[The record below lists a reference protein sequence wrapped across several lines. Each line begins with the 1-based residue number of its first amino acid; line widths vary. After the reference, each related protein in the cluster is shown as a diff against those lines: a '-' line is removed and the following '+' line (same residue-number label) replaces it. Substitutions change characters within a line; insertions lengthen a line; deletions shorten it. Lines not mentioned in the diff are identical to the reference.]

1 MNSIVQNLR
10 KEVFFLISGPSGTRT
25 HGLRR
30 DRAASTPTGLW
41 DRFNC
46 VCFLFM
52 KTFFRKFYK
61 VLLIRCETLIHC
73 CQKDFAVWTFMV
85 FPFCVEIT
93 RFFSLHLINGRI
105 IRICLLFESL
115 ILLLQ
120 HYKYNKKISEM
131 IFFWIFFS
139 CREDRIR
146 TCTRGTPFMQKICCM
161 VLYQET
167 ICKPPFYH

>member
-1 MNSIVQNLR
+1 M
-10 KEVFFLISGPSGTRT
+10 SGPSGTRT

-73 CQKDFAVWTFMV
+73 CQKRFCCMNLYGISFFVWRLQDSFL
-85 FPFCVEIT
+85 
-93 RFFSLHLINGRI
+93 LHLINGRI
-105 IRICLLFESL
+105 IRMCLLFESL

-131 IFFWIFFS
+131 IFF
-139 CREDRIR
+139 
-146 TCTRGTPFMQKICCM
+146 
-161 VLYQET
+161 
-167 ICKPPFYH
+167 